1 MNQNTKRLVLL
12 NLPYVLM
19 GLYAT
24 NLGYA
29 WRLAVGAD
37 FSEKMMSLM
46 SVLPGA
52 LGRILPSFHPLD
64 LVIGLC
70 CGVGLRLAVYLKG
83 KNAKKYRH
91 GSEYGSARCLAMRLQ
106 MLGTDSATGKWKKAN
121 VTCRQ
126 RGALVYTV
134 RNGDCLRAPNKT

>member
-1 MNQNTKRLVLL
+1 MNRNTKRLVLL

-46 SVLPGA
+46 
-52 LGRILPSFHPLD
+52 
-64 LVIGLC
+64 
-70 CGVGLRLAVYLKG
+70 
-83 KNAKKYRH
+83 
-91 GSEYGSARCLAMRLQ
+91 
-106 MLGTDSATGKWKKAN
+106 
-121 VTCRQ
+121 
-126 RGALVYTV
+126 
-134 RNGDCLRAPNKT
+134 

>member
-1 MNQNTKRLVLL
+1 MNRNTKRLVLL

-29 WRLAVGAD
+29 WRLAIGSD

-46 SVLPGA
+46 SVLPET
-52 LGRILPSFHPLD
+52 LGRIVPSFQPLD
-64 LVIGLC
+64 LLVGLC
-70 CGVGLRLAVYLKG
+70 CGAGLRLAVYLKG

-91 GSEYGSARCLAMRLQ
+91 NVEYGSARW
-106 MLGTDSATGKWKKAN
+106 GTHD
-121 VTCRQ
+121 
-126 RGALVYTV
+126 
-134 RNGDCLRAPNKT
+134 DM

>member
-46 SVLPGA
+46 SVLPA
-52 LGRILPSFHPLD
+52 HWAASCPVSTRLTWL
-64 LVIGLC
+64 LVCAAAWG
-70 CGVGLRLAVYLKG
+70 CGWR
-83 KNAKKYRH
+83 
-91 GSEYGSARCLAMRLQ
+91 S
-106 MLGTDSATGKWKKAN
+106 T
-121 VTCRQ
+121 
-126 RGALVYTV
+126 
-134 RNGDCLRAPNKT
+134 

>member
-46 SVLPGA
+46 SVLPDA
-52 LGRILPSFHPLD
+52 LGRIVPSFHQLD
-64 LVIGLC
+64 LAVGLC
-70 CGVGLRLAVYLKG
+70 CGAGLRLAVYLK
-83 KNAKKYRH
+83 AA
-91 GSEYGSARCLAMRLQ
+91 STARPAGAMPRTSSR
-106 MLGTDSATGKWKKAN
+106 MWPPS
-121 VTCRQ
+121 
-126 RGALVYTV
+126 
-134 RNGDCLRAPNKT
+134 LRTTSS